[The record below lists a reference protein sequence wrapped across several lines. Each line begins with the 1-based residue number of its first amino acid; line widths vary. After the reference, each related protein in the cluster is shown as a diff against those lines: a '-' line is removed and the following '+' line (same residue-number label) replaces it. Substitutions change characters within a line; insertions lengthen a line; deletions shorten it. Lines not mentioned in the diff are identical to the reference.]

1 MSETIRV
8 LCLGDLV
15 GRPGRR
21 AVREALSEIK
31 LQHRI
36 DFTIVNI
43 ENATNGAGVRE
54 KEAVELLSYGIDC
67 MTSGDHILDF
77 PDVYPYL
84 KTEPRLLRPVNY
96 DIPGFGAHVYDSPR
110 GKIGVVNVAG
120 QVFMKERCDVGNP
133 FPTAME
139 AVNLL
144 RKQTPV
150 ILLDIHCEATSEKVG
165 MGWYMDGHVSAV
177 FGTHTHVQTADAQ
190 VLPGGTGYLTDL
202 GMCGPHFGVIGRD
215 KDAVLRRFTTP
226 EKAYLRVARR
236 WVRLTGAIFEIVAST
251 GRCRSVELFQ
261 QQLPDTVDEPETSD
275 TAN

>member
-1 MSETIRV
+1 MSDTIRV

-21 AVREALSEIK
+21 AVREALAAIK
-31 LQHRI
+31 QQHRI

-77 PDVYPYL
+77 PDVYPYM

-96 DIPGFGAHVYDSPR
+96 DIPGFGAHVYNSPR
-110 GKIGVVNVAG
+110 GRVGVVNVAG
-120 QVFMKERCDVGNP
+120 QVFMKERCTVRNP
-133 FPTAME
+133 FDAAMQ
-139 AVNLL
+139 AVTEL
-144 RKQTPV
+144 RQQTPV
-150 ILLDIHCEATSEKVG
+150 VLVDIHCEATSEKVG
-165 MGWYMDGHVSAV
+165 MGWHLDGKASAV

-202 GMCGPHFGVIGRD
+202 GMCGPHLGVIGRD
-215 KDAVLRRFTTP
+215 KDAVLKRFTSP
-226 EKAYLRVARR
+226 EKVYLRVARR
-236 WVRLTGAIFEIVAST
+236 WVKLTGAIFELDVST
-251 GRCRSVELFQ
+251 GKCRGTELFQ
-261 QQLPDTVDEPETSD
+261 HQVPDTTDESD
-275 TAN
+275 TRD